1 MPRFE
6 SRRLLP
12 LHHASPR
19 HAIDPVTSP
28 GRGRHRGAARS
39 AKAGS
44 RLARLSEALQKNPV
58 PEMAC
63 GGAAGCAV
71 TATWRCC
78 PEESAQTNAIIHP
91 IKVQP
96 ASRFKAKIAVK
107 SDLLRARKAGRK

>member
-1 MPRFE
+1 VAGTAAPHELQKRA
-6 SRRLLP
+6 P
-12 LHHASPR
+12 ASQDFPQ
-19 HAIDPVTSP
+19 
-28 GRGRHRGAARS
+28 
-39 AKAGS
+39 
-44 RLARLSEALQKNPV
+44 ALQKNPV